1 MFDCNELAE
10 GHKYFKLSGLS
21 ISVDNQYAT
30 YALDL
35 VGRRIYTLHV
45 KKSFTGEILKD
56 TIENATG
63 NSTWANDNQT
73 IFYPDKTKKTL
84 RSDKV
89 LDIK

>member
-1 MFDCNELAE
+1 VV
-10 GHKYFKLSGLS
+10 LS
-21 ISVDNQYAT
+21 SVDNQYAT

-35 VGRRIYTLHV
+35 VGRRIYTYML
-45 KKSFTGEILKD
+45 KSFTGEILKD

-73 IFYPDKTKKTL
+73 IFYTRRKTL

>member
-1 MFDCNELAE
+1 VLIIN
-10 GHKYFKLSGLS
+10 
-21 ISVDNQYAT
+21 IAT

-35 VGRRIYTLHV
+35 VVDESLLTCQ
-45 KKSFTGEILKD
+45 KSFTEIKD

-73 IFYPDKTKKTL
+73 IFYTRQDEKTL

>member
-1 MFDCNELAE
+1 M
-10 GHKYFKLSGLS
+10 S
-21 ISVDNQYAT
+21 
-30 YALDL
+30 
-35 VGRRIYTLHV
+35 
-45 KKSFTGEILKD
+45 KSFTGEILKD

-73 IFYPDKTKKTL
+73 IFYTRQDEKTL